1 MNTIPMPSPSLYDKR
16 SSDEQLLYDFL
27 IKAVQSDSPETIL
40 EDFRVLF
47 VEAREGRH
55 PQMYLALERLV
66 RDRNIDQFFNNF
78 FNRCC
83 HIVINHWQMQ
93 PQTQRF
99 IPQLVEQFQKSSSH
113 GGSSYNAANRIRQ
126 LVRAFTQSE
135 QFVKIQRIANIVSA
149 KQVTVGTTSVGTLIN
164 RYPYLYDHCLLG
176 DDSSYEHRQTVRRI
190 KVQTERKFEVNL
202 SRYVTY
208 KVRMVQSQH
217 SGLIL
222 PQTELINPVKNPTL
236 LSDNEL
242 NKSLKQFVGR
252 VEDGKS
258 YKAVSQSFSNH
269 VVHTQTF
276 GAFKDELYDYVLAS
290 LDDRYRKG
298 QFNRKLYDLF
308 QHTMP
313 ECDQQRPTEFLQ
325 MRISSQLLN
334 FLIVESVRQPEHYVF
349 IDLISNM
356 GVTRTIGLFLKI
368 ILFCKKVRPY
378 VEKRFSILFNHYE
391 SFSREGVPWLVKSLE
406 NMQLAFSVHFGKV
419 DLSGLKQT
427 QLLN

>member
-1 MNTIPMPSPSLYDKR
+1 
-16 SSDEQLLYDFL
+16 
-27 IKAVQSDSPETIL
+27 
-40 EDFRVLF
+40 
-47 VEAREGRH
+47 
-55 PQMYLALERLV
+55 
-66 RDRNIDQFFNNF
+66 
-78 FNRCC
+78 
-83 HIVINHWQMQ
+83 MQ

-113 GGSSYNAANRIRQ
+113 SGSSYNAANRIRQ

-208 KVRMVQSQH
+208 KVRMVQSQR

>member
-1 MNTIPMPSPSLYDKR
+1 
-16 SSDEQLLYDFL
+16 
-27 IKAVQSDSPETIL
+27 
-40 EDFRVLF
+40 
-47 VEAREGRH
+47 VEAREGQH
-55 PQMYLALERLV
+55 PQAYLALERLV
-66 RDRNIDQFFNNF
+66 RDRNIDQIFNNF

-99 IPQLVEQFQKSSSH
+99 IPQLVEQLQKVSSL
-113 GGSSYNAANRIRQ
+113 GGSSYNASNRIRQ
-126 LVRAFTQSE
+126 LIRVFIQSE
-135 QFVKIQRIANIVSA
+135 QFIKIQRIANIVSA

-208 KVRMVQSQH
+208 KVRMVQSQR

-258 YKAVSQSFSNH
+258 YKTVSQSFSNH

-290 LDDRYRKG
+290 LDERYRKG

-313 ECDQQRPTEFLQ
+313 ECNQQRPTEFLQ

-334 FLIVESVRQPEHYVF
+334 FLIVESSRQPEHYVF

-427 QLLN
+427 